1 MLSWARCNKLASICP
16 IDSRGREKT
25 SLISFCKEMMGAGVL
40 KAQAQKA
47 LQKSYKYFD
56 SIGAFWRQAK

>member
-1 MLSWARCNKLASICP
+1 MQRARRRLPDGWK
-16 IDSRGREKT
+16 G
-25 SLISFCKEMMGAGVL
+25 SLKDEFNISYKEMIDAGVP

-56 SIGAFWRQAK
+56 SIGAF